1 MTPDEMPKP
10 RFEPPPWETEAFNRF
25 RREQESLQAD
35 EGLERALTTV
45 RNPAREAT
53 EPVSPPMAAPQ
64 VESPAAPEGVD
75 NTGAE
80 VPEAR
85 IEAMLAEL
93 RVEETP
99 AAKAGLTLVYSAVAF
114 LGTTGFFIA
123 IAGLMLF
130 TKTRSTSGSATMLAV
145 MASLVMLLAGGG
157 CIAGAVML
165 YRKHHQ

>member
-25 RREQESLQAD
+25 RQEQESVQAA
-35 EGLERALTTV
+35 EELECALIAA
-45 RNPAREAT
+45 RNPALEAT
-53 EPVSPPMAAPQ
+53 GSISPPMAAPQ
-64 VESPAAPEGVD
+64 VASPAVPQSVD
-75 NTGAE
+75 SIGAE
-80 VPEAR
+80 VPGAR

-93 RVEETP
+93 RAEETP
-99 AAKAGLTLVYSAVAF
+99 AAGAGLTLVYSAVAF

-130 TKTRSTSGSATMLAV
+130 AKTRSTSGSATVLAV